1 MADPAPYETR
11 KAVVAAAIGN
21 VLEWYDFG
29 VYVFFALAIGHNFFP
44 NVGSS
49 VALLESFAVFG
60 VGFLARPVG
69 GIVLG
74 RLGDTHGRK
83 LALTLT
89 ITLMAIGT
97 VVIGILPTFETIG
110 IAAPVLLVLARLLQ
124 GFSAGGEWGGST
136 AFMVE
141 WAPEGRRGWIGSWQ
155 QCSIAASLVLSSAVG
170 GIIYS
175 TLSAAAVA
183 SWGWRLPFLGGVVI
197 AIVGLYLRRRVEETP
212 VYRRYQESVLS
223 ERAEAPYNESDFI
236 LGLKAFGFTIH
247 WTVAFYIMLSY
258 MPTFMRLHGHLS
270 SAQALW
276 SNTIGLI
283 VLMVLIPPLGALS
296 DRVGRKKLLL
306 ISCAAFVILPIP
318 FFHTILANP
327 GLGVVV
333 LLQAIFGV
341 AIAFFSGPGPAA
353 IAELFPTRSR
363 SSWMT
368 PAYALA
374 VAIFGGFAPFIAT
387 WLIRTTG
394 SPMSPTYYVMAAAL
408 VSFLVISSF
417 RETAHSPLG

>member
-1 MADPAPYETR
+1 MPDPKSHETR

-29 VYVFFALAIGHNFFP
+29 VYVFFAADIGRNFFP
-44 NVGSS
+44 HAGAS

-69 GIVLG
+69 GIVIG

-97 VVIGILPTFETIG
+97 IVLGILPTYASIG
-110 IAAPVLLVLARLLQ
+110 IAAPALLVVARLLQ

-141 WAPEGRRGWIGSWQ
+141 WAPAARRGWYGSWQ

-175 TLSAAAVA
+175 SLSPEAVT
-183 SWGWRLPFLGGVVI
+183 SWGWRLPFLGGIVI
-197 AIVGLYLRRRVEETP
+197 AVVGLYLRRQVEETP
-212 VYRRYQESVLS
+212 VYRDYQQKAQGAAPA
-223 ERAEAPYNESDFI
+223 RAESDFA

-296 DRVGRKKLLL
+296 DRVGRKTLLL
-306 ISCAAFVILPIP
+306 VSCAAFVVLPIP
-318 FFHTILANP
+318 FFRLILAEP
-327 GLGVVV
+327 GFAVVV
-333 LLQAIFGV
+333 LLQSVFGV

-363 SSWMT
+363 STWMT

-387 WLIRTTG
+387 WLIGVTG
-394 SPMSPTYYVMAAAL
+394 SPMSPTYYVIAAAI
-408 VSFLVISSF
+408 VSFLVILSF
-417 RETAHSPLG
+417 RESAHAPLD

>member
-1 MADPAPYETR
+1 MADPELHETR

-29 VYVFFALAIGHNFFP
+29 VYVFFAVDIGRNFFP
-44 NVGSS
+44 RTGGS

-97 VVIGILPTFETIG
+97 IVIGILPTYASIG
-110 IAAPVLLVLARLLQ
+110 IAAPILLVLARLLQ

-141 WAPEGRRGWIGSWQ
+141 WAPERRRGWYGSWQ

-175 TLSAAAVA
+175 TLAPAAVA
-183 SWGWRLPFLGGVVI
+183 SWGWRLPFLGGIVI
-197 AIVGLYLRRRVEETP
+197 AAVGLYLRRQVEETP
-212 VYRRYQESVLS
+212 VYRAYS
-223 ERAEAPYNESDFI
+223 EQSTKVVAAGRESDFV

-247 WTVAFYIMLSY
+247 WTVAFYILLSY
-258 MPTFMRLHGHLS
+258 MPTFMRLHGHLT
-270 SAQALW
+270 AADALW
-276 SNTIGLI
+276 SNTIGLV

-306 ISCAAFVILPIP
+306 ISCAAFIILPIP
-318 FFHTILANP
+318 FFRVILANP
-327 GLGVVV
+327 GLAVVV
-333 LLQAIFGV
+333 ILQMIFGA

-363 SSWMT
+363 STWMT

-374 VAIFGGFAPFIAT
+374 VAIFGGFAPFVAT
-387 WLIRTTG
+387 WLIRLTG
-394 SPMSPTYYVMAAAL
+394 SPMAPTYYVMAAAV
-408 VSFLVISSF
+408 VSFLVILSF
-417 RETAHSPLG
+417 RETAHRPLA